1 MDDLLDMDWGQ
12 GQAQGQGL
20 TSTASMMPAMG
31 GQAAP
36 THTNTSHT
44 SMTNPEKEKEK
55 KSSKSKGKDKEKGSD
70 KPAEKAKSSSG
81 SKKSSGGHVW
91 LPLANGKQVDVF
103 YSASIAGNDPTHSS
117 YPLISTRPPSQSF
130 LLIHNLNPLHQS
142 TSSNPSSHIPSH
154 PPTQPTSTHTPN
166 TTHSLHLPREPD
178 IYEKIARSIAPQI
191 QGEYTRDLKRAI
203 ACLLFGG
210 SRKLLPDGVK
220 LRGDINVLLM
230 GDPSTAK
237 SQFLKFVGKVAPV
250 SGEMCG
256 CGCVSRRRG
265 CMLSGRSYLALRFTF
280 LLRH

>member
-1 MDDLLDMDWGQ
+1 MDWGQ

-154 PPTQPTSTHTPN
+154 PPTQPTLPPPTHT
-166 TTHSLHLPREPD
+166 
-178 IYEKIARSIAPQI
+178 
-191 QGEYTRDLKRAI
+191 G
-203 ACLLFGG
+203 
-210 SRKLLPDGVK
+210 
-220 LRGDINVLLM
+220 
-230 GDPSTAK
+230 STATITLRAVNNAK
-237 SQFLKFVGKVAPV
+237 DGSAVAVTATFSSNPSMRPATPSASNLRLSQQLPAGKRVDDV
-250 SGEMCG
+250 
-256 CGCVSRRRG
+256 
-265 CMLSGRSYLALRFTF
+265 LITLQRSL
-280 LLRH
+280 